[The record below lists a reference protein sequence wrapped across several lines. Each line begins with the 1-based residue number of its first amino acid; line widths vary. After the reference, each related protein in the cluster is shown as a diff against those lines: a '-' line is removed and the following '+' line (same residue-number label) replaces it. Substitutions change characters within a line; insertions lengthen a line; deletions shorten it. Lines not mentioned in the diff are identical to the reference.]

1 MGIFE
6 YLMVM
11 VSIMLGLGATQ
22 ALRGFSKIAQSSRSF
37 LPLNMWGAVLFYLYL
52 QVWWA
57 LWDLNAVGTWNQ
69 FYFYLVI
76 AIPCTLFAATEL
88 LLPLASSANT
98 DWQSHFFSVRKWFFG
113 VLFVFSVIAILET
126 YVFLDV
132 SLTHPYRVMQVAL
145 AAVVVA
151 GFLVKNA
158 KTLLWLGVTYFCG
171 LLVGQVLFRFLP
183 GLSQ

>member
-1 MGIFE
+1 MDIFE

-11 VSIMLGLGATQ
+11 ISIMLGLGATQ

-37 LPLNMWGAVLFYLYL
+37 LPLTMWAAVLFYLYL

-57 LWDLNAVGTWNQ
+57 LWDLNAVAVWNQ
-69 FYFYLVI
+69 FHFYLLV

-113 VLFVFSVIAILET
+113 VLFVFSVIATLET
-126 YVFLDV
+126 YVFLNV

-145 AAVVVA
+145 AAVVVT
-151 GFLVKNA
+151 GFFVKNA
-158 KTLLWLGVTYFCG
+158 KTHVWLSVIYFCG
-171 LLVGQVLFRFLP
+171 LLVGQFLFRFLP